1 MQWIIQHALS
11 AVIIYDDFN
20 YYHRDRY
27 HRKSTCTQDTKSI
40 GRGVGVVRAYLA

>member
-20 YYHRDRY
+20 YNYLRD
-27 HRKSTCTQDTKSI
+27 SLSICTQDTKSI